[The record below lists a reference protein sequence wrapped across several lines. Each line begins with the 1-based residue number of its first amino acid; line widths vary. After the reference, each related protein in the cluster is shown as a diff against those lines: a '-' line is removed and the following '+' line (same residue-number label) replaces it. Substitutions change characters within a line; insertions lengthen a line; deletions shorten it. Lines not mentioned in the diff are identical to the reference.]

1 MVDDVLTAR
10 YGSGYFEQ
18 RNPAGQLLLGKKR
31 VDDVIRRRTN
41 EPCRY
46 PRSIDA
52 VVLGDLI
59 AIMCDDSCYPPFRDA
74 MTFAFPNGA
83 AEARTFLARIEAPRN
98 NLAHANGVAL
108 RAMEQV
114 LCYSNDVIDSLKD
127 HYRRQGMLKEFDVP
141 ETLRFIDS
149 FGQVFTRAQL
159 ADNMTGGL
167 YKNFS
172 ASPDLYLR
180 PGDELTLEVDVDVAF
195 DAPWKTIWQ
204 WTGSGQNATQRR
216 AVIAVDVSHVGERF
230 SLVCQVISKRDWH
243 RLPSLMYRPDEK
255 LGVD

>member
-1 MVDDVLTAR
+1 
-10 YGSGYFEQ
+10 
-18 RNPAGQLLLGKKR
+18 
-31 VDDVIRRRTN
+31 
-41 EPCRY
+41 
-46 PRSIDA
+46 
-52 VVLGDLI
+52 
-59 AIMCDDSCYPPFRDA
+59 MCDDSRYPPFRDA

-159 ADNMTGGL
+159 VDNMTGGVC
-167 YKNFS
+167 KNFS
-172 ASPDLYLR
+172 DSPDLYLR

-243 RLPSLMYRPDEK
+243 RLPSFMYRPDEK